1 MTCFKHNAKSE
12 KKILFYSAENNT
24 SSPSLSQNLPIKK
37 AVQYIENNFNEQIGL
52 NDIADAVGLNAS
64 YLSRLFKKETGESIT
79 EHLTQFRIEKAKE
92 LLKDESLRLRDIA
105 MAVGFNDVSYF
116 SNTFK
121 KIAGMSPT
129 EFRMISEIN

>member
-1 MTCFKHNAKSE
+1 MNR
-12 KKILFYSAENNT
+12 L
-24 SSPSLSQNLPIKK
+24 
-37 AVQYIENNFNEQIGL
+37 GL
-52 NDIADAVGLNAS
+52 TDIADAVGLNAS